1 MKKIELAKELI
12 KNNLEIFKCPVC
24 SEPML
29 LKGSSLICLK
39 GHCFD
44 LANKGYLNL
53 LANPVHSKYGKQM
66 LTSRKIIAQHGFF
79 QPLIEQIGDIMLRK
93 IKNKKEQTKFRI
105 LDAGCGEGSNLV
117 SILAYLNS
125 KTPLEFIGIGLDI
138 SRDGISIASGS
149 YPGNIWVVANLANCP
164 FIDKQFDI
172 IINILSPANYE
183 EFKRILKD
191 SGLFIKVIPGSGY
204 LQEIRKTFYHQ
215 KGKQE
220 YYNEKV
226 IALLEKNFNIISR
239 KQLTYKKELSQDE
252 LIPIIEMTPL
262 SWSINKEDIRQKR
275 YLEMREI
282 TIDLT
287 IIAGIAGS
295 KLIGRNNMPA

>member
-1 MKKIELAKELI
+1 MKKIDLAKELI

-24 SEPML
+24 SEQML

-39 GHCFD
+39 RHCFD

-53 LANPVHSKYGKQM
+53 LTHPVHSRYGKQM

-79 QPLIEQIGDIMLRK
+79 QLPIEQVGDII
-93 IKNKKEQTKFRI
+93 IKEIKGKKEQTKFRI

-117 SILAYLNS
+117 SILAYLHS
-125 KTPLEFIGIGLDI
+125 KSSFDFIGIGLDI
-138 SRDGISIASGS
+138 SREGISIASGS
-149 YPGNIWVVANLANCP
+149 YPGNIWVVADLTACP

-172 IINILSPANYE
+172 IINILSPSNYE

-191 SGLFIKVIPGSGY
+191 SGLLIKVIPGSGY

-215 KGKQE
+215 KERQE
-220 YYNEKV
+220 YCNEK
-226 IALLEKNFNIISR
+226 IITLLEKSFNIVSWKRLI
-239 KQLTYKKELSQDE
+239 YKRELSQDE
-252 LIPIIEMTPL
+252 LIPLMEMTPL
-262 SWSINKEDIRQKR
+262 SWSINKKDMEDIRKKR
-275 YLEMREI
+275 YPEMKQV

-287 IIAGIAGS
+287 ILAGS
-295 KLIGRNNMPA
+295 KIFKRNPSP

>member
-12 KNNLEIFKCPVC
+12 ESNLEIFQCPVC

-29 LKGSSLICLK
+29 LKVNSLLCLK
-39 GHCFD
+39 RHCFD
-44 LANKGYLNL
+44 LASKGYLNL
-53 LANPVHSKYGKQM
+53 LTHSVNSKYDKQM
-66 LTSRKIIAQHGFF
+66 LNSRKLIAQHGFF

-117 SILAYLNS
+117 SIQAYLDS
-125 KTPLEFIGIGLDI
+125 KTPLECIGIGLDI
-138 SRDGISIASGS
+138 SREGISIASGS

-164 FIDKQFDI
+164 FTDKQFDI

-191 SGLFIKVIPGSGY
+191 SGLLIKVIPGSGY

-215 KGKQE
+215 KEKQE
-220 YYNEKV
+220 YYNEKIV
-226 IALLEKNFNIISR
+226 TLLEKNFNIVSW

-262 SWSINKEDIRQKR
+262 FWSIDKEDIRQKR